1 MIKNAL
7 YKEYPFLGTIASII
21 RARQVRFDYYNL
33 QPYDLSMTV
42 RDNEEW
48 YLIST
53 QNIEVIDD
61 EGEDEVPVIEWKDT
75 LTIPIPAWEGD
86 CLGDCLLEMGAPL
99 DKARYLVRIEDFT
112 KSSVSIT
119 VYGTTDM
126 LKVMD
131 DAIDSEVQELRMK
144 QEAEEEWVCNAHM
157 IKPEACDD

>member
-7 YKEYPFLGTIASII
+7 YKEYPFLGAIASII
-21 RARQVRFDYYNL
+21 RARQVRFDYCNL
-33 QPYDLSMTV
+33 QPYDLSMIV

-75 LTIPIPAWEGD
+75 LTIPIPAWKGD

-112 KSSVSIT
+112 KSSVFIT

-126 LKVMD
+126 LKVMN

-144 QEAEEEWVCNAHM
+144 QEAEEEWVGNATQ
-157 IKPEACDD
+157 

>member
-7 YKEYPFLGTIASII
+7 YKEYPFLGVIASII
-21 RARQVRFDYYNL
+21 RARQVRFDYCNL
-33 QPYDLSMTV
+33 QPYDLSMIV

-61 EGEDEVPVIEWKDT
+61 EGEDEVPVIKWKGT
-75 LTIPIPAWEGD
+75 LTIPIPAWKGD
-86 CLGDCLLEMGAPL
+86 CLGDCLLEMGTPL

-112 KSSVSIT
+112 KSSVFIT

-126 LKVMD
+126 LKVMN

-144 QEAEEEWVCNAHM
+144 QEAEEEWVGNATQ
-157 IKPEACDD
+157 

>member
-21 RARQVRFDYYNL
+21 RARQVRFDYCNL
-33 QPYDLSMTV
+33 QPYDLSMIV

-61 EGEDEVPVIEWKDT
+61 EGEDEVPVIKWKGT
-75 LTIPIPAWEGD
+75 LTIPIPAWKGD
-86 CLGDCLLEMGAPL
+86 CLGDCLLEMGTPL

-112 KSSVSIT
+112 KSSVFIT

-126 LKVMD
+126 LKVMN

-144 QEAEEEWVCNAHM
+144 QEAEEEWVGNATQ
-157 IKPEACDD
+157 

>member
-21 RARQVRFDYYNL
+21 KARQVRFDYCNL

-53 QNIEVIDD
+53 QIEVIDG
-61 EGEDEVPVIEWKDT
+61 EGEDEVPVIEWKGT

-86 CLGDCLLEMGAPL
+86 CLGTCILGTGVPL
-99 DKARYLVRIEDFT
+99 DKVRYLVRIEDFARPNIA
-112 KSSVSIT
+112 IT

-131 DAIDSEVQELRMK
+131 LAIDGEVQELRMK
-144 QEAEEEWVCNAHM
+144 QEAEEEWVCNA
-157 IKPEACDD
+157 A